1 MVVGELLP
9 LGFAYNYPQNLS
21 TTASFNYGR
30 HDLTIQ
36 TQARVGYVIETI
48 EPFEPSRRRCF
59 LLSDERING
68 VRVVKRLGKIRRE
81 EIRDRLFFYREFSIC
96 EAEVKLSRW
105 NVFMRKIES
114 FRQQYIRRRNRDTQW
129 RLVARDA

>member
-9 LGFAYNYPQNLS
+9 LGFAYNHPENLS

-30 HDLTIQ
+30 HDLMIQ

-48 EPFEPSRRRCF
+48 EPFEPSRRRFF
-59 LLSDERING
+59 LLSEERIDG

-81 EIRDRLFFYREFSIC
+81 EIRDRLFF
-96 EAEVKLSRW
+96 LS
-105 NVFMRKIES
+105 
-114 FRQQYIRRRNRDTQW
+114 
-129 RLVARDA
+129 